1 MTLLVLSKKF
11 EWSLLF
17 FDLPLWFCLY
27 GWKIIG
33 LHFSATFVYNVLHK
47 RRWRRLALKC
57 KQLALQI
64 ANLYSI
70 IFTYIHLHISINL
83 SWSQGVSDQEALLI
97 HHSTNTNVR
106 TPALLLQVYS
116 SYFFEVS
123 FCTENIVISMAINR
137 QGDLTEKIFLM
148 SNITKIP
155 HSLLTVLYVHLNIF
169 SSISE

>member
-1 MTLLVLSKKF
+1 MISPVF
-11 EWSLLF
+11 
-17 FDLPLWFCLY
+17 WFAL
-27 GWKIIG
+27 IG

-123 FCTENIVISMAINR
+123 FCTESIVISMAINR

-148 SNITKIP
+148 SNITKIT